1 MEEFGLVAVMLCVL
15 GTAGI
20 SQRIQGTIL
29 TLPMVY
35 AALGF
40 LLSERVLGIIHA
52 GPENEFVRLIAE
64 VTLVLVLA
72 SDAVRIDLRNL
83 ARYHN
88 LPTRLLGIA
97 LPLTM
102 VLGTL
107 LAAGLFKTPS
117 LWGAAILGVLLSPTD
132 ASLGVAVVTNRKVP
146 VRIRQALNIE
156 SGLNDGI
163 AMPFLLLAISMAVA
177 TERVAPEIG
186 PFLGHAALQILLG
199 ALAGVILG
207 LLGVLYVEW
216 GRKRG
221 WMSAAFQKI
230 SAIALVLLAYG
241 AAELVGGNGFVAAFA
256 LGITVGNWR
265 KSERSQEIYEYVEVE
280 VQILMLLTFLI
291 FGAVL
296 LPPALDGVDG
306 TILLYAVLSLAVVR
320 MASVA
325 LGFVGSQ
332 VRPVTT
338 LFVGWF
344 GPRGI
349 ASILYIFTV
358 LDTEAL
364 AGKDVIYTAAMITVL
379 LSILAHG
386 VTAAPLA
393 NWYGRRVT
401 KVVEPDAGEREEV
414 PEMPLRA
421 EPVGQPTQNVSA

>member
-1 MEEFGLVAVMLCVL
+1 VEESRALVAVMLCVL
-15 GTAGI
+15 AAAGI
-20 SQRIQGTIL
+20 SQRIQGTVL

-40 LLSERVLGIIHA
+40 LLSEQVLGIIHA
-52 GPENEFVRLIAE
+52 GPENELVRLIAE
-64 VTLVLVLA
+64 ITLVLVLA
-72 SDAVRIDLRNL
+72 SDAIRINLRDLV
-83 ARYHN
+83 RYHN
-88 LPTRLLGIA
+88 LPTRLLGVA

-102 VLGTL
+102 ILGTL
-107 LAAGLFKTPS
+107 LAAGLLKAPS

-132 ASLGVAVVTNRKVP
+132 ASLGVAVVTHPKVP

-177 TERVAPEIG
+177 TEQVAPNIG
-186 PFLGHAALQILLG
+186 PFLGHAAVQILLG

-207 LLGVLYVEW
+207 LLGVLFVEW
-216 GRKRG
+216 GHKRG
-221 WMSAAFQKI
+221 WMSGAFQKI

-241 AAELVGGNGFVAAFA
+241 AAELIGGNGFVAAFA

-265 KSERSQEIYEYVEVE
+265 KAERSQEIYEYVEVE

-296 LPPALDGVDG
+296 LPPALEGVNG
-306 TILLYAVLSLAVVR
+306 PILLYAVLSLAVVR
-320 MASVA
+320 MVSVA
-325 LGFVGSQ
+325 LGFIGSK

-358 LDTEAL
+358 MDTEGL
-364 AGKDVIYTAAMITVL
+364 EGKEVIYAAAMITVL

-386 VTAAPLA
+386 MTAAPLA
-393 NWYGRRVT
+393 DWYGKRVS

-421 EPVGQPTQNVSA
+421 EPA

>member
-1 MEEFGLVAVMLCVL
+1 VEESLALVAVMLCVL
-15 GTAGI
+15 AAAGI
-20 SQRIQGTIL
+20 SQRIQGTVL

-40 LLSERVLGIIHA
+40 LLSEQVLGIIHA
-52 GPENEFVRLIAE
+52 GPENELVRLIAE
-64 VTLVLVLA
+64 ITLVLVLA
-72 SDAVRIDLRNL
+72 SDAIRINLRDLV
-83 ARYHN
+83 RYHN
-88 LPTRLLGIA
+88 LPTRLLGVA

-102 VLGTL
+102 ILGTL
-107 LAAGLFKTPS
+107 LAAGLLKAPS

-132 ASLGVAVVTNRKVP
+132 ASLGVAVVTHPKVP

-177 TERVAPEIG
+177 TEQVAPNIG
-186 PFLGHAALQILLG
+186 PFLGHAAVQILLG

-207 LLGVLYVEW
+207 LLGVLFVEW
-216 GRKRG
+216 GHKRG
-221 WMSAAFQKI
+221 WMSGAFQKI

-241 AAELVGGNGFVAAFA
+241 AAELIGGNGFVAAFA

-265 KSERSQEIYEYVEVE
+265 KAERSQEIYEYVEVE

-296 LPPALDGVDG
+296 LPPALEGVNG
-306 TILLYAVLSLAVVR
+306 PILLYAVLSLAVVR
-320 MASVA
+320 MVSVA
-325 LGFVGSQ
+325 LGFIGSK

-358 LDTEAL
+358 MDTEGL
-364 AGKDVIYTAAMITVL
+364 EGKEVIYAAAMITVL

-386 VTAAPLA
+386 MTAAPLA
-393 NWYGRRVT
+393 DWYGKRVS

-421 EPVGQPTQNVSA
+421 EPA

>member
-1 MEEFGLVAVMLCVL
+1 MEESRALVAVMLCVL
-15 GTAGI
+15 AAAGI
-20 SQRIQGTIL
+20 SQRIQGTVL

-40 LLSERVLGIIHA
+40 LLSEQVLGIIHA
-52 GPENEFVRLIAE
+52 GPENELVRLIAE
-64 VTLVLVLA
+64 ITLVLVLA
-72 SDAVRIDLRNL
+72 SDAIRINLRDLV
-83 ARYHN
+83 RYHN
-88 LPTRLLGIA
+88 LPTRLLGVA

-102 VLGTL
+102 ILGTL
-107 LAAGLFKTPS
+107 LAAGLLKAPS

-132 ASLGVAVVTNRKVP
+132 ASLGVAVVTHPKVP

-177 TERVAPEIG
+177 TEQVAPNIG
-186 PFLGHAALQILLG
+186 PFLGHAAVQILLG

-207 LLGVLYVEW
+207 LLGVLFVEW
-216 GRKRG
+216 GHKRG
-221 WMSAAFQKI
+221 WMSGAFQKI

-241 AAELVGGNGFVAAFA
+241 AAELIGGNGFVAAFA

-265 KSERSQEIYEYVEVE
+265 KAERSQEIYEYVEVE

-296 LPPALDGVDG
+296 LPPALEGVNG
-306 TILLYAVLSLAVVR
+306 PILLYAVLSLAVVR
-320 MASVA
+320 MVSVA
-325 LGFVGSQ
+325 LGFIGSK

-358 LDTEAL
+358 MDTEGL
-364 AGKDVIYTAAMITVL
+364 EGKEVIYAAAMITVL

-386 VTAAPLA
+386 MTAAPLA
-393 NWYGRRVT
+393 DWYGKRVS

-421 EPVGQPTQNVSA
+421 EPA